1 VSIQIQ
7 IRRDSTANWVSK
19 NPILAEGEIGYDL
32 TENKFKVGDGTS
44 TWTELEYS
52 GVDEADL
59 VTSVN
64 SQKGDV
70 VLSAADVGALT
81 DETVSAGS
89 GSTVSDIKI
98 VIGKTGTDPNTLYFV
113 V

>member
-1 VSIQIQ
+1 MSIQIQ
-7 IRRDSTANWVSK
+7 IRRDSTENWVAK
-19 NPILAEGEIGYDL
+19 NPILAEGEIGFDL
-32 TENKFKVGDGTS
+32 TENNLKVGDGTS
-44 TWTELEYS
+44 TWTELEYN
-52 GVDEADL
+52 GLHKEDF

-64 SQKGDV
+64 SQQGDV

-81 DETVSAGS
+81 DETVSAGTD
-89 GSTVSDIKI
+89 STVSNIKI